1 MKIRLALGAVVPP
14 PYRDEIASVCEIIPV
29 GSQHPAG
36 CPTEEALR
44 QQCRGCEIVY
54 LGAER
59 VSAPTLADW
68 KEHGLRL
75 LGCARSNPVNID
87 LGAAK
92 ELGIPVVYTPGR
104 NAQSVAEM
112 TIALILV
119 LARRIALASRRL
131 ADGTLLEAPK
141 AELYQVEEKDDVI
154 WKSRKVFVRDVVPQG
169 IELYGRTL
177 GVVAFGAIGSR
188 VARLGLAFG
197 MDVLAYDP
205 FCPRETIE
213 QAGAKAVSLEEL
225 LARSDVVSLHLPV
238 NKETRKSVNMEWFS
252 RMKSTAVLINTARA
266 ALVDQQALVEALEQG
281 TIAGAALDVM
291 WEEPCPANHPL
302 LQMDQVVIT
311 PHIGGWTDGVERWQS
326 RMIVEEILR
335 YARGE
340 APVRVWKR

>member
-1 MKIRLALGAVVPP
+1 M
-14 PYRDEIASVCEIIPV
+14 
-29 GSQHPAG
+29 
-36 CPTEEALR
+36 
-44 QQCRGCEIVY
+44 
-54 LGAER
+54 
-59 VSAPTLADW
+59 
-68 KEHGLRL
+68 
-75 LGCARSNPVNID
+75 GCARSNPVNID